1 MVPGLW
7 LKTPVS
13 LLFCGSQDMPQEH
26 GKRMEQLLIPSIFRE
41 ENIWSVF
48 IMLKTT
54 R

>member
-13 LLFCGSQDMPQEH
+13 LLFCGSQDMSQEH
-26 GKRMEQLLIPSIFRE
+26 GKMEQLLIPSIFRE